1 MGFVNGSREQY
12 DEDSVLKLGVNVIS
26 YSVRMIA

>member
-12 DEDSVLKLGVNVIS
+12 DEDSVLKLGVNII
-26 YSVRMIA
+26 YRIAYV